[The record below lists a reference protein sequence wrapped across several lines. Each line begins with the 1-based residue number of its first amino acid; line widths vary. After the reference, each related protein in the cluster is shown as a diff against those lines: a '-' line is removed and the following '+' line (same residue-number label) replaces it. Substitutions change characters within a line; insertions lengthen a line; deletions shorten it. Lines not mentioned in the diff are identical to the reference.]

1 MLKITIYIRFFVNRN
16 STFSPI
22 HMDIFSFCPVRCIY

>member
-1 MLKITIYIRFFVNRN
+1 MLKITIYPVFCQPEFD
-16 STFSPI
+16 FSPI